1 MTGRAHVV
9 VSNELLARLLR
20 YRPMFEQLEI
30 HSAEPFGPKTH
41 ILDLSSPV
49 LAPDCS
55 GSQDMVI
62 EGEAISFRPGDEFV
76 PADLQSLIAGA
87 EA

>member
-9 VSNELLARLLR
+9 ISDELLARLLR

-30 HSAEPFGPKTH
+30 HSAKPFGPKTH
-41 ILDLSSPV
+41 ILDLSSPA
-49 LAPDCS
+49 LNSDCS

-62 EGEAISFRPGDEFV
+62 EGGTISFRPGDEFV
-76 PADLQSLIAGA
+76 PADLRSLIAGA